1 MIFKKMA
8 KVVHFCG
15 LDIGTQSVK
24 ASIIR
29 ARDAENLELLGV
41 SETKTLGL
49 REASISD
56 ITELAESIARAVEG
70 VVEKTG
76 IKVNAVQLGL
86 SADLL
91 TSRRSTAIIP
101 LIDSGTKVIAKSDLV
116 KVNHQA
122 RLLGA
127 QLDEEI
133 IHDFPQQYK
142 VDDANVALNPI
153 GLYGRKLETSLLLL
167 VANAV
172 RVRNLTKAV
181 HQAGFEVNQVGFSSY
196 AACEV
201 AVDKQAKEEGC
212 AVIDIGA
219 HMTAVLFFK
228 KGKLGDLQFIP
239 WGGSYVTQSIAER
252 LSLTIDMAE
261 DIKKTHALA
270 VKTAPAEHAGE
281 ILVKREKGYMPIRR
295 EAVCEAVNW
304 EIENLLTHLEAVV
317 KGSSMYHDLN
327 KGIVM
332 VGGAA
337 LLPGLI
343 ERIEERTNLPVA
355 MGAATNGLNNA
366 VIYAGSIGL
375 AQMHYLKR
383 KDETLDIRQVKNF
396 KDRIVN
402 ALKDVAQEY
411 F

>member
-1 MIFKKMA
+1 MIFKKIA
-8 KVVHFCG
+8 KVSYFCG
-15 LDIGTQSVK
+15 LDVGTHAIK
-24 ASIIR
+24 ASLIR
-29 ARDAENLELLGV
+29 AHDADNLELLGV
-41 SETKTLGL
+41 FEVRTTGL
-49 REASISD
+49 KEASISD
-56 ITELAESIARAVEG
+56 ITELADGINRVMDG
-70 VVEKTG
+70 LMQKTG
-76 IKVNAVQLGL
+76 IKVDAVQLGL

-91 TSRRSTAIIP
+91 SSRRSGAIIP
-101 LIDSGTKVIAKSDLV
+101 LIDSGTKVIARSDV
-116 KVNHQA
+116 QKVNHQA

-133 IHDFPQQYK
+133 IHDFPQFYK

-153 GLYGRKLETSLLLL
+153 GLYGRKLETHLLLL

-196 AACEV
+196 AACQV
-201 AVDKQAKEEGC
+201 AVEKDIREQGC
-212 AVIDIGA
+212 ALIDIGA
-219 HMTAVLFFK
+219 HMTSVLFFK
-228 KGKLGDLQFIP
+228 KGMLGDLQFIP

-252 LSLTIDMAE
+252 LSLTVDMAE
-261 DIKKTHALA
+261 DIKKAHAVA
-270 VKTAPAEHAGE
+270 AKTSPQDNAGE

-304 EIENLLTHLEAVV
+304 EIENLLTHLETVV
-317 KGSSMYHDLN
+317 KGSPLYHQLN

-343 ERIEERTNLPVA
+343 ERIEERTNLPVV
-355 MGAATNGLNNA
+355 MGATTNGLNNA
-366 VIYAGSIGL
+366 VVYAGSIGL
-375 AQMHYLKR
+375 AQMHYLKQQ
-383 KDETLDIRQVKNF
+383 ENIFDIRRAKNF
-396 KDRIVN
+396 KEGVIN
-402 ALKDVAQEY
+402 AFKEVAQEY